1 MRTRTH
7 ARAHLIT
14 HARTHTHT
22 HSHSHTRID
31 TRWLLQLGPTEGEN
45 FMAIAQMSNL
55 VENRFV
61 GVGAVASV
69 LSADVVL
76 A

>member
-1 MRTRTH
+1 M
-7 ARAHLIT
+7 IT
-14 HARTHTHT
+14 HARTRTHT
-22 HSHSHTRID
+22 HPHTRAH
-31 TRWLLQLGPTEGEN
+31 TRRRLQLGPTEAEN

-69 LSADVVL
+69 LYVDVVL